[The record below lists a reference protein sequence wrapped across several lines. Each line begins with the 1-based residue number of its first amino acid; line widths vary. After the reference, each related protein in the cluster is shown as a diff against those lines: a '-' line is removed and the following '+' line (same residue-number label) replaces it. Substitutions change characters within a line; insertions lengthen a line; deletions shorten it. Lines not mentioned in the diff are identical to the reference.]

1 MTSTST
7 RDPRHLRRILQVG
20 ATTVALALGLAAC
33 NSSVEETG
41 SDGDGTSSST
51 TSAETSATG
60 EATAESS
67 WPRTID
73 AVNGEVE
80 IPARPERIVST
91 SVTLTGSLLAIDAPV
106 VASGAGQPDTPF
118 SDSQGFFR
126 QWAGVAD
133 ERGVSALYNKE
144 PDLEAI
150 LAEKPDL
157 VLVAATGRDSAV
169 DLVDQLSPV
178 VPTVVIDYGDKTW
191 EDVTRQ
197 LGEITGHEKEAEK
210 ALDDFD
216 ALVSEVADAITL
228 PEQPVNTMV
237 YLPDGKGANV
247 FTDEAAQSRLLASL
261 GFEIAPIPDSVK
273 GNESKGKRSDIVKVS
288 GENLPVA
295 MNGETVLLAAAP
307 DKRVSEVLADPAL
320 AGTAAVQNERVF
332 ALGADTFRL
341 DYFSATDMVEK
352 IRELFA
358 S

>member
-1 MTSTST
+1 MTSTLK
-7 RDPRHLRRILQVG
+7 RAPRTLRRMLQAG
-20 ATTVALALGLAAC
+20 ATTVVLALGLTAC
-33 NSSVEETG
+33 NSSVEEPGSTG
-41 SDGDGTSSST
+41 EGTSGTTAAATSST
-51 TSAETSATG
+51 GDAAT
-60 EATAESS
+60 EAS

-80 IPARPERIVST
+80 IPAEPERIVST

-118 SDSQGFFR
+118 SNSQGFFK
-126 QWAGVAD
+126 QWANVAE
-133 ERGVSALYNKE
+133 ERGVNPLYTKE

-197 LGEITGHEKEAEK
+197 LGEITGHEKEANK

-247 FTDEAAQSRLLASL
+247 FTDEAAQNRLLASL

-295 MNGETVLLAAAP
+295 MNGETVLLAAAA
-307 DKRVSEVLADPAL
+307 DKLVPTVLADPAL
-320 AGTAAVQNERVF
+320 AGTAAVQNKRVY

-341 DYFSATDMVEK
+341 DYFSATDMVER

>member
-1 MTSTST
+1 MTMTHL
-7 RDPRHLRRILQVG
+7 RRPHRLRRILQVG
-20 ATTVALALGLAAC
+20 ATTVVLALGLAAC
-33 NSSVEETG
+33 NSSVDESGKTED
-41 SDGDGTSSST
+41 STS
-51 TSAETSATG
+51 ETSMSQGATE
-60 EATAESS
+60 EA
-67 WPRTID
+67 WPRTVN
-73 AVNGEVE
+73 AVNGEVV
-80 IPARPERIVST
+80 IPAEPERIVST

-118 SDSQGFFR
+118 SDSQGFFK
-126 QWAGVAD
+126 QWADVAD
-133 ERGVSALYNKE
+133 ERGVKPLYTKE

-157 VLVAATGRDSAV
+157 ILVAATGRDSAV
-169 DLVDQLSPV
+169 DLVEQLSPV

-197 LGEITGHEKEAEK
+197 LGEITGREKEADK
-210 ALDDFD
+210 ALSDFD

-247 FTDEAAQSRLLASL
+247 FTDEAAQNRLLASL

-295 MNGETVLLAAAP
+295 MNGETVLLAAAAEQLVP
-307 DKRVSEVLADPAL
+307 KVLADPAL
-320 AGTAAVQNERVF
+320 ANTAAVQNERVY

-341 DYFSATDMVEK
+341 DYFSATDMVEH